1 MDFTR
6 EQIALNNIQ
15 RAVGLNKSAN
25 FEAVF
30 LSTSAGTLYVL
41 SMDINGSYVILRKT
55 ATSDVNGT
63 FDEFG
68 YYYPQVLDYQ
78 LDWLNRGTLVYGL
91 PK

>member
-6 EQIALNNIQ
+6 EQIALHDIQ
-15 RAVGLNKSAN
+15 RSVGLNKSAN

-30 LSTSAGTLYVL
+30 LSTNVGTLYVL
-41 SMDINGSYVILRKT
+41 SMDSNGSYIIMRKT

-68 YYYPQVLDYQ
+68 YYYPQVLDHQ
-78 LDWLNRGTLVYGL
+78 ADWLNRGTLVYGL

>member
-6 EQIALNNIQ
+6 EQIALNGILN
-15 RAVGLNKSAN
+15 AVNAGKSSN
-25 FEAVF
+25 FEAVY
-30 LSTSAGTLYVL
+30 LSTSVGNLYVL
-41 SMDINGSYVILRKT
+41 SMDINGSYIIMRKT
-55 ATSDVNGT
+55 ATSDINGT

-78 LDWLNRGTLVYGL
+78 ADWLNRGTLVYGL